1 MVAFLKAYVN
11 GKIMVIRGDRKGF
24 VHYAVK
30 QAARLERIHKTGKS
44 LVGYDPAL
52 TICYRDEYT
61 QLLGDARGEFEV
73 KLPEEWLTEQFA
85 TEKFNANFDGI
96 KEKVLAK
103 AQSPEFSDMY
113 YLFTHCTE
121 RALITPAPVM
131 WQNVMDKFGLKLL
144 PVNVACCGMAGL
156 FGHMAK
162 NQDETYAVYNKN
174 WKDQIQKRDF
184 DHCLIT
190 GFSCRS
196 QVLRMEGKEANHPL
210 FVISDLLEKAKYH

>member
-1 MVAFLKAYVN
+1 MHN
-11 GKIMVIRGDRKGF
+11 KID
-24 VHYAVK
+24 H
-30 QAARLERIHKTGKS
+30 
-44 LVGYDPAL
+44 L
-52 TICYRDEYT
+52 TIIIFIWY
-61 QLLGDARGEFEV
+61 GKGGEFEV

-162 NQDETYAVYNKN
+162 NQQLQNYT
-174 WKDQIQKRDF
+174 
-184 DHCLIT
+184 
-190 GFSCRS
+190 
-196 QVLRMEGKEANHPL
+196 
-210 FVISDLLEKAKYH
+210 